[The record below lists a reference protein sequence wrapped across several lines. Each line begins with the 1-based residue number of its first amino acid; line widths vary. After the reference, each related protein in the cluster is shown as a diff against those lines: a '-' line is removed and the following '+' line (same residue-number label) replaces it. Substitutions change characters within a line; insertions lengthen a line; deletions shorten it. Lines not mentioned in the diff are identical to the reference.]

1 MAQKGVLVIAVEPES
16 LAYDGGIRAG
26 DTLLEINGEPVLDQL
41 SYQFLIAQRDLT
53 EVAFLRPGGDRA
65 SATLENGGDGIG
77 VDLAQDEVKVCKQNC
92 VFCFVLQMPKGFR
105 KSLYLKDEDIRLSF
119 RYGHFSTLSSSD
131 DAELDRMVRE
141 RLSPIHVSVHAT
153 DPVVRVKVVG
163 NPREGD
169 ILRKIDRLLLGGVDI
184 HTQVV
189 LVPGL
194 NDGEI
199 WAKTVR
205 ELWERRAF
213 QTEGPWAG
221 NCQSVL
227 GIPGGDTKKG
237 GVLSLS
243 CVPVGLTRHRDGLPQ
258 IPDIDPGFARAWAEH
273 WIPEVRRC
281 TRENGGEPWLLLAD
295 EWFTRGQLE
304 VPGRGFYSHSWAQ
317 LENGVGLVR
326 KFLEHSRR
334 FLHKPKAKGF
344 SGRRVLLLTGA
355 SFAPVLNRTLA
366 QLNRASGG
374 QLRAV
379 AVRNSTFGE
388 TVTVAGLLCGQDL
401 AYAAHADRQAH
412 GGAPRWVD
420 AVVVPSASLRVH
432 VGPTD
437 QYVLPDHA
445 QATPATQFLDDMTLA
460 ALGVQVI
467 PGGEN
472 LSQLLDHLQA
482 SDSFHTTGMNLPQ
495 GAYNP

>member
-1 MAQKGVLVIAVEPES
+1 VQKGVLVISVEPGSLSYES
-16 LAYDGGIRAG
+16 GIRAG

-41 SYQFLIAQRDLT
+41 SYQFLITQRDLT
-53 EVAFLRPGGDRA
+53 ELAFQRPGGARA
-65 SATLENGGDGIG
+65 TATVENGGDGIG

-119 RYGHFSTLSSSD
+119 LYGHFSTLSSSD

-194 NDGEI
+194 NDGEV
-199 WAKTVR
+199 WARTVR

-221 NCQSVL
+221 
-227 GIPGGDTKKG
+227 KG

-258 IPDIDPGFARAWAEH
+258 IPDIDPGFARDWAKA
-273 WIPEVRRC
+273 WIPEVRRT

-295 EWFTRGQLE
+295 EWFTRAKLE
-304 VPGRGFYSHSWAQ
+304 VPGRDFYSQSWAQ

-334 FLHKPKAKGF
+334 FLHRPKAMGF
-344 SGRRVLLLTGA
+344 KGRRVLLLTGA

-366 QLNRASGG
+366 QLNRESGG

-379 AVRNSTFGE
+379 AARNNAFGE

-412 GGAPRWVD
+412 GGDPRWVD
-420 AVVVPSASLRVH
+420 AVVVPSASLRTH
-432 VGPTD
+432 TGPTD
-437 QYVLPDHA
+437 QYVLPG
-445 QATPATQFLDDMTLA
+445 QEATPSTQFLDDMTLA
-460 ALGVQVI
+460 ELEKELGVPVV
-467 PGGEN
+467 PGGAN

-482 SDSFHTTGMNLPQ
+482 SDRFHTAGMNLPQ

>member
-1 MAQKGVLVIAVEPES
+1 MAQQGVLVISVEPES
-16 LAYDGGIRAG
+16 LAYEGGIRAG

-41 SYQFLIAQRDLT
+41 SYQFLITQRDRTDLT
-53 EVAFLRPGGDRA
+53 FQRPGGGRA
-65 SATLENGGDGIG
+65 KATVENGGDGIG

-119 RYGHFSTLSSSD
+119 LYGHFSTLSSSN

-169 ILRKIDRLLLGGVDI
+169 ILRKIDRLLMGGVDV

-194 NDGEI
+194 NDGET
-199 WAKTVR
+199 WARTLR

-213 QTEGPWAG
+213 QTEGRWAG
-221 NCQSVL
+221 
-227 GIPGGDTKKG
+227 KG

-243 CVPVGLTRHRDGLPQ
+243 CVPVGLTRHRDGLPW
-258 IPDIDPGFARAWAEH
+258 IPDVDPGFARDWATR

-304 VPGRGFYSHSWAQ
+304 VPGRDFYSQSWAQ

-326 KFLEHSRR
+326 KFLEHTRR
-334 FLHKPKAKGF
+334 FLRRPKAQGF
-344 SGRRVLLLTGA
+344 SGRKVLLLTGA

-366 QLNRASGG
+366 QLNRDCGS

-379 AVRNSTFGE
+379 AARNSVFGD

-412 GGAPRWVD
+412 GGDPRWVD

-432 VGPTD
+432 TGPTD
-437 QYVLPDHA
+437 QYVLPGHA
-445 QATPATQFLDDMTLA
+445 QASPATQFLDDMTLA
-460 ALGVQVI
+460 ALEGELGVPVI
-467 PGGEN
+467 PSGAN

-482 SDSFHTTGMNLPQ
+482 SERFHTAGMNLPQ

>member
-1 MAQKGVLVIAVEPES
+1 MAQTGVLVISVEPDS
-16 LAYDGGIRAG
+16 LAFEGGIRAG

-41 SYQFLIAQRDLT
+41 SYQFLITQRDLT
-53 EVAFLRPGGDRA
+53 DLTFRRPGGARA
-65 SATLENGGDGIG
+65 TATVENGGDGIG

-119 RYGHFSTLSSSD
+119 LYGHFSTLSSSI
-131 DAELDRMVRE
+131 DAELDRIVRE

-163 NPREGD
+163 NPKEGD

-194 NDGEI
+194 NDGEV
-199 WAKTVR
+199 WARTVR

-221 NCQSVL
+221 
-227 GIPGGDTKKG
+227 KG

-243 CVPVGLTRHRDGLPQ
+243 CVPVGLTRHREGLPE
-258 IPDIDPGFARAWAEH
+258 IPDVDPGFARDWAAR
-273 WIPEVRRC
+273 WMPEVRRC

-295 EWFTRGQLE
+295 EWFTRGQME
-304 VPGRGFYSHSWAQ
+304 VPGRDFYSQSWAQ

-334 FLHKPKAKGF
+334 FLHRPKAKGF
-344 SGRRVLLLTGA
+344 SGRRVLVLTGA

-366 QLNRASGG
+366 QLNRESGG

-379 AVRNSTFGE
+379 AARNNAFGE

-412 GGAPRWVD
+412 GGDPRWVD
-420 AVVVPSASLRVH
+420 AVVVPSASLRTH
-432 VGPTD
+432 TGPTD
-437 QYVLPDHA
+437 QYVLPG
-445 QATPATQFLDDMTLA
+445 QEATPSTQFLDDMTLA
-460 ALGVQVI
+460 ELEKELGVPVV

-482 SDSFHTTGMNLPQ
+482 SDRFHTAGMNLPQ

>member
-1 MAQKGVLVIAVEPES
+1 MAQKGVLVITVEPDS
-16 LAYDGGIRAG
+16 LAFEAGIRAG

-41 SYQFLIAQRDLT
+41 SYQFLITQRDQT
-53 EVAFLRPGGDRA
+53 ELLFQRPGGEQ
-65 SATLENGGDGIG
+65 ATGSVENGGDGIG
-77 VDLAQDEVKVCKQNC
+77 VDLAQDEVKVCRQNC

-105 KSLYLKDEDIRLSF
+105 QSLYLKDEDIRLSF
-119 RYGHFSTLSSSD
+119 LYGHFSTLSSSN

-163 NPREGD
+163 NPKEGD

-194 NDGEI
+194 NDGEV
-199 WAKTVR
+199 WARTVR

-221 NCQSVL
+221 
-227 GIPGGDTKKG
+227 KG

-243 CVPVGLTRHRDGLPQ
+243 CVPVGLTSHRQGLPE
-258 IPDIDPGFARAWAEH
+258 IPDVDPAFARAWARQ
-273 WIPEVRRC
+273 WMPEVRRC
-281 TRENGGEPWLLLAD
+281 ARENGGEPWLLLAD
-295 EWFTRGQLE
+295 EWFTRGQIE
-304 VPGRGFYSHSWAQ
+304 VPGRSFYSQSWAQ

-334 FLHKPKAKGF
+334 FLRQPKAEGF
-344 SGRRVLLLTGA
+344 RGRRVLLLTGS

-366 QLNRASGG
+366 ALNREAGS

-379 AVRNSTFGE
+379 AARNNAFGE

-412 GGAPRWVD
+412 GGDPTWVD

-432 VGPTD
+432 TGPTG
-437 QYVLPDHA
+437 QYTLPGRA
-445 QATPATQFLDDMTLA
+445 EATPDTQFLDDMTLSA
-460 ALGVQVI
+460 LERELGVPVV
-467 PGGEN
+467 PSGEN

-482 SDSFHTTGMNLPQ
+482 SERFHLQGMNLPQ